1 MKNILMLFMA
11 LLMSLPIVA
20 QQRRVSGVVVDQ
32 KDGSAIIGANVLE
45 KGTRNGAVADV
56 NGNFS
61 LNVTSSNPTLVI
73 TSIGYK
79 TLEMSI
85 GNQTSLRISMEDE
98 TAELEEVVVV
108 GYGTMKKKRPL
119 GCIGFC
125 WRRKDQR
132 INHHQPR
139 PGISRTRCRGNFGNY
154 FRCSRIFSFYP
165 RTWSIYH

>member
-56 NGNFS
+56 NGEFS

-108 GYGTMKKKRPL
+108 GYGTMKKSDLSGASVSVGEEKIKGSIITNLGQVKR
-119 GCIGFC
+119 
-125 WRRKDQR
+125 
-132 INHHQPR
+132 
-139 PGISRTRCRGNFGNY
+139 
-154 FRCSRIFSFYP
+154 
-165 RTWSIYH
+165 

>member
-85 GNQTSLRISMEDE
+85 GNQTSLRISMEDK

-108 GYGTMKKKRPL
+108 GYGTMKKATSRVHRFLLAKKRS
-119 GCIGFC
+119 
-125 WRRKDQR
+125 KDQSSPTSTR
-132 INHHQPR
+132 YFKDAL
-139 PGISRTRCRGNFGNY
+139 PG
-154 FRCSRIFSFYP
+154 
-165 RTWSIYH
+165 